1 MDWRLQVLKKM
12 LLIRLP
18 FSIQLRRLKRQLLG
32 CKPDS
37 QNISNTVQNFLQMRA
52 ELYRSGHSFFDSKV
66 LEIGTG
72 WFPTIPLLLSQ
83 DEVKQ
88 VYMSDL
94 IPHMDEVTFNE
105 TLQLLKQIHGFDK
118 DNKIKTID
126 DIPAVYIAPF
136 DSEKLPV
143 NSIDYVISRTVLEH
157 ISPEKIVSLFVS
169 LRPKMSK
176 NGLMVHLVDHSDHLE
191 FNDKKISRINFLTW
205 SKRKHDWINY
215 LMRDGENRLRHHEY
229 PALFKRAGFRVLS
242 EQAFVHEPSCKIAK
256 TLQLAE
262 PYAAM
267 TPEQLAVLTSIFILA
282 PEVTPVITDCVEP
295 AIPPA

>member
-18 FSIQLRRLKRQLLG
+18 LSRQLRRLKRQLLG

-52 ELYRSGHSFFDSKV
+52 ELYRLGYSFYGSTV

-72 WFPTIPLLLSQ
+72 WFPAIPLLLSQ

-105 TLQLLKQIHGFDK
+105 VRMFLRQAHGFDK
-118 DNKIKTID
+118 DNIIKTIE

-136 DSEKLPV
+136 DSEKLPE

-157 ISPEKIVSLFVS
+157 ISPEEMVSLFVS
-169 LRPKMSK
+169 LRPKLSK

-191 FNDKKISRINFLTW
+191 FNDKNISRINFLTW
-205 SKRKHDWINY
+205 SKRKHEGINY

-242 EQAFVHEPSCKIAK
+242 EQAFIHESSCKIAK

-267 TPEQLAVLTSIFILA
+267 TPEQLAVLTSIYILA
-282 PEVTPVITDCVEP
+282 PEVIPIVTDCAEP